1 MIRLLRLGRIVT
13 YMRVNASLKIGFRI
27 FQLLLGLLM
36 LVHWLSCIWYIF
48 VNDDEQS
55 WIPTKDLDA
64 YRTNFYELSALN
76 KYSIVFYYS
85 ILLIVGN
92 ECAPVTL
99 SQTIYASGVM
109 ITGAIVTAFIFGN
122 MAALMATINKKD
134 YYF

>member
-1 MIRLLRLGRIVT
+1 
-13 YMRVNASLKIGFRI
+13 
-27 FQLLLGLLM
+27 M
-36 LVHWLSCIWYIF
+36 LVHWLSCIWYVF
-48 VNDDEQS
+48 VNDEEQS

-64 YRTNFYELSALN
+64 YRTNFYDLSALN